1 MQLRII
7 RSADIVPFPRSRMY
21 LPSSV
26 TSPRLSSFDETIKY
40 RMFAKKKKR
49 ENKRRKADSGKR
61 RGRERGGGGGE
72 GYRKN
77 NNVATI
83 SVLARSV
90 RARAPNYAIIQ
101 IAICV
106 PRLFLVDPD
115 ARRVCRAPKCK
126 SRHF

>member
-1 MQLRII
+1 
-7 RSADIVPFPRSRMY
+7 MY
-21 LPSSV
+21 LPSS
-26 TSPRLSSFDETIKY
+26 SPSLSSFGETIKY
-40 RMFAKKKKR
+40 RISLQKKEPEKIKGEKLTATR
-49 ENKRRKADSGKR
+49 
-61 RGRERGGGGGE
+61 GE
-72 GYRKN
+72 GGTEEEEGEKDTEKIITLLQFPCWL
-77 NNVATI
+77 VP
-83 SVLARSV
+83 